1 MIIDFFES
9 IDLFD
14 SFDFPPMTPSP
25 QHLAIRSSALRAVRD
40 FFHARDF
47 IEVETPVRIPAPAL
61 ETHIDAPPS
70 GRAWL
75 RASPELH
82 MKRLLAA
89 GCERIF
95 QMGPCFRSNECGSR
109 HNPEF
114 TMLEWYRTDA
124 DYTDILRD
132 TEALIAHVFQ
142 SVTGNTAFTY
152 RGTRIELSTPWP
164 RITVRDAYQ
173 KWAGWDPVENWDA
186 DRFDTDMVEKIEPAL
201 PRETPCVLSDY
212 PAPAA
217 SLARLKPGDPRVAE
231 RWEVYIGGLEL
242 ANAYSELCDATAQRA
257 RFLEAAAE
265 RRALGK
271 AVYPLDEPF
280 LAALEK
286 GMPPCGGIAL
296 GIDRLVML
304 LCDAEDIA
312 QVRPFCQRPGEMY

>member
-1 MIIDFFES
+1 MKLS
-9 IDLFD
+9 T
-14 SFDFPPMTPSP
+14 M
-25 QHLAIRSSALRAVRD
+25 QIRSKVLRAVRT
-40 FFHARDF
+40 FFYSNDF

-89 GCERIF
+89 GCTRIF
-95 QMGPCFRSNECGSR
+95 QIGPCFRSGECGSR

-132 TEALIAHVFQ
+132 TEALVAHVFQ
-142 SVTGNTAFTY
+142 SITGQTSFTY
-152 RGTRIELSTPWP
+152 RDTAIDLALPWHCH
-164 RITVRDAYQ
+164 TVRDAFL
-173 KWAGWDPVENWDA
+173 KWADWDPVADWDP
-186 DRFDTDMVEKIEPAL
+186 DRFDVDLIEKVEPAL
-201 PRETPCVLSDY
+201 PLDRPCLLTDY

-217 SLARLKPGDPRVAE
+217 SLARLKPTDPRVAE
-231 RWEVYIGGLEL
+231 RWEVYMGGLEL
-242 ANAYSELCDATAQRA
+242 ANAYTELCDPAAQRA
-257 RFLEAAAE
+257 RFLEAAEE

-271 AVYPLDEPF
+271 EIYPLDEAF
-280 LAALEK
+280 LAALES

-304 LCDAEDIA
+304 ACGATNIADA
-312 QVRPFCQRPGEMY
+312 RLFCQRPGELI